1 MRSSNIYIYIYTHV
15 YIYIYIY
22 IYNYDSMY
30 KDIVDKVLIQ
40 LNTYMSS
47 FIDVLNGSTIIEQLL
62 LLL

>member
-1 MRSSNIYIYIYTHV
+1 
-15 YIYIYIY
+15 
-22 IYNYDSMY
+22 MY